1 MLKDIFNYRFFL
13 LLNIKRDINEKY
25 KGSILGLL
33 WTFINPLSLTLLYYL
48 IFPHILKS
56 QEENYVT
63 FLLIGILSWNYF
75 SRGILNATKSITTNR
90 ALLKKVYFPK
100 IILPITISISELI
113 NYLISLLIVF
123 VFIIISKIGFNINI
137 LLLGFIIFIQF
148 ILILEISLITSSV
161 NVFFRDIEY
170 ITEFILKLIYYI
182 SPVFYATKMF
192 KDTKIELL
200 INLNPMTTIINSYR
214 DILLNHT
221 TPNLINLGSVLIV
234 SLIILLVGIF
244 IFNKL
249 ENKFVEE
256 L

>member
-90 ALLKKVYFPK
+90 GLLKKVYFPK

-123 VFIIISKIGFNINI
+123 VFIIIS
-137 LLLGFIIFIQF
+137 
-148 ILILEISLITSSV
+148 
-161 NVFFRDIEY
+161 
-170 ITEFILKLIYYI
+170 
-182 SPVFYATKMF
+182 
-192 KDTKIELL
+192 
-200 INLNPMTTIINSYR
+200 
-214 DILLNHT
+214 
-221 TPNLINLGSVLIV
+221 
-234 SLIILLVGIF
+234 
-244 IFNKL
+244 
-249 ENKFVEE
+249 
-256 L
+256 